1 MSILVALAILFIGA
15 LAHVPGI
22 VAVGVVLVAIALA
35 RAVWQQAGS
44 VVVDYERVLATDRT
58 VCGDAIELAV
68 SVHNRG
74 PLPLPWVRTSDG
86 LGRGV
91 RVRHRSRPD
100 EEPRIGA
107 LGNGWTL
114 GPFEKV
120 VRHFSILAETRG
132 TFDIGPVTVAAGDA
146 LGLSLPA
153 NEEAGRAH
161 YVVRPRMVAVR
172 GLGDARD
179 WEGLRRARHGLVE
192 DATRFAGVRPYRSG
206 DPLRHVHWP
215 ATARTGAPVT
225 KRFDPSRR
233 RDVLLAVD
241 LRLSRVPG
249 LAHAEREAVFEGVI
263 VATMSIARALRQD
276 DAAVGLAL
284 AGFGGGRPGGSHLF
298 LAPNA
303 TSACLGLLGD
313 ILARV
318 DAVPAVPF
326 GRVLGLATRRI
337 PPGTTV
343 ITIGAV
349 DPTDYLPALRHLRRL
364 GFGVLHVSFGPGAP
378 QAAALVRAA
387 GIPARAAELDGPW
400 STSTSLQMT
409 A

>member
-1 MSILVALAILFIGA
+1 MGVLLALVVLFAGAIA
-15 LAHVPGI
+15 RVPGV

-35 RAVWQQAGS
+35 RSAWTRSGS
-44 VVVDYERVLATDRT
+44 AIVGYGRGLATDRA
-58 VCGDAIELAV
+58 VCGDEIELAV

-74 PLPLPWVRTSDG
+74 PLPLPWVKTSDG

-91 RVRHRSRPD
+91 RIRHRTRSE
-100 EEPRIGA
+100 EEPQSST
-107 LGNGWTL
+107 LDNGWTL

-120 VRHFSILAETRG
+120 VRRFAILADRRG
-132 TFDIGPVTVAAGDA
+132 VFELGPLTVAAGDA
-146 LGLSLPA
+146 LGLSLPTH
-153 NEEAGRAH
+153 EEPDRLR

-172 GLGDARD
+172 GLGEARD

-192 DATRFAGVRPYRSG
+192 DPTRFAGLRPYRPG
-206 DPLRHVHWP
+206 DTLRHIHWP
-215 ATARTGAPVT
+215 ATARTGEPVT

-241 LRLSRVPG
+241 LRLPRRPG
-249 LAHAEREAVFEGVI
+249 MTLAERDAVLEGLI
-263 VATMSIARALRQD
+263 VAAMSIARAFRED

-284 AGFGGGRPGGSHLF
+284 AGFAGQTGRSHLF
-298 LAPNA
+298 LPPNA
-303 TSACLGLLGD
+303 TAACLGLIGD
-313 ILARV
+313 ILAHV

-326 GRVLGLATRRI
+326 GQVLGLASRRI

-349 DPTDYLPALRHLRRL
+349 DPIDYLPALGRLRRL
-364 GFGVLHVSFGPGAP
+364 GFGVLHVAYGEGAGEVVGR
-378 QAAALVRAA
+378 ARAA
-387 GIPARAAELDGPW
+387 GVPARAAMLDGPW
-400 STSTSLQMT
+400 PTSTALEVG

>member
-1 MSILVALAILFIGA
+1 MNLLLALAILFVGA
-15 LAHVPGI
+15 IARVPGI

-35 RAVWQQAGS
+35 RSAWTRAGS
-44 VVVDYERVLATDRT
+44 AIVAYQRGIATNRA
-58 VCGDAIELAV
+58 VYGDEIELAV

-74 PLPLPWVRTSDG
+74 PLPLPWVKTSDA

-91 RVRHRSRPD
+91 RVRHRTLPG
-100 EEPRIGA
+100 EEPRTGA
-107 LGNGWTL
+107 LDNGWTL

-120 VRHFSILAETRG
+120 VRRFAILADRRG
-132 TFDIGPVTVAAGDA
+132 VFELGPLTVAAGDA
-146 LGLSLPA
+146 LGLSLPVH
-153 NEEAGRAH
+153 EEAGRSR

-172 GLGDARD
+172 GLGEARD

-192 DATRFAGVRPYRSG
+192 DATRFAGVRPYRPG

-215 ATARTGAPVT
+215 ATARTGQPVT

-241 LRLSRVPG
+241 LRLPRRAG
-249 LAHAEREAVFEGVI
+249 MTLAERDAGLEGLI
-263 VATMSIARALRQD
+263 VATMSIARALRED

-284 AGFGGGRPGGSHLF
+284 AGFAGQAGRSHLF
-298 LAPNA
+298 LPPNA
-303 TSACLGLLGD
+303 TGACLGLIGD
-313 ILARV
+313 VLARV
-318 DAVPAVPF
+318 DAVPSVPF
-326 GRVLGLATRRI
+326 SQILGLASRRI

-349 DPTDYLPALRHLRRL
+349 DPADYLPALRQLRRL
-364 GFGVLHVSFGPGAP
+364 GFGVLHVAFGPGAAEIVG
-378 QAAALVRAA
+378 QARAA
-387 GIPARAAELDGPW
+387 GIAARGADLDGPW
-400 STSTSLQMT
+400 ATSTTLEVS